1 MAPITLRFRRH
12 TRGDQAKND
21 LFSTLSRLAKV
32 GGGSGVVVGNFDGLG
47 IDRIQSPIIG
57 WDCNIGFVDLFSR
70 YKIKLRKSGYRLVYD
85 VVDDRLVIL
94 VIAIGKRNREAVYEK
109 AAKR

>member
-1 MAPITLRFRRH
+1 M
-12 TRGDQAKND
+12 
-21 LFSTLSRLAKV
+21 
-32 GGGSGVVVGNFDGLG
+32 VGNFNGLG
-47 IDRIQSPIIG
+47 VDRIQSSIIG

-70 YKIKLRKSGYRLVYD
+70 YKIKLRKSGYRLVYE